1 MVESKRITNE
11 IMGVKGLSVL
21 VLLSFIYWVNH
32 YGKYCDTHNGKCI
45 NPLNDNCGITI
56 NGSLPLS
63 MMEKV

>member
-1 MVESKRITNE
+1 
-11 IMGVKGLSVL
+11 MGVKGLSVL